1 MKETGDFQPKPAVK
15 KLTVRKLKA
24 LSFLLQGE
32 SIKDAARKTKISESS
47 LYEWLK
53 DPQFQER
60 LQESRE
66 NLFHEGLAQLKS
78 AMVKASCVLIKLLS
92 SEDEGQ
98 RRLAARAIFDYGL
111 RGFDLQEI
119 EDRLTKI
126 ESILAEQKPFI
137 S

>member
-1 MKETGDFQPKPAVK
+1 MLKTGDFQPNPKAK

-32 SIKDAARKTKISESS
+32 SIKDAARKTKISQSS
-47 LYEWLK
+47 LYEWMK
-53 DPQFQER
+53 EPEFQER
-60 LQESRE
+60 LQEARE
-66 NLFHEGLAQLKS
+66 TLFHEGLSQLKS
-78 AMVKASCVLIKLLS
+78 AMIEASDVLKKLLKS
-92 SEDEGQ
+92 DDEAQ

-119 EDRLTKI
+119 EDRLSKI
-126 ESILAEQKPFI
+126 EEILDSRMI